1 MELKD
6 WFAKGLTFSE
16 YVEGMSVNK
25 QEMESIEN
33 KFSLT
38 EEEEAKL
45 GNVKGKGLK
54 VIVLTEDWCGDAMLN
69 IPILMHIA
77 RETDMETRFILRDEN
92 LELMD
97 QYLTNGTARSIP
109 IFIFIDGDG
118 QEKAVWGPRAETV
131 QAFVDNERAQL
142 PSADSED
149 FKEKQGIMFKKMK
162 AAYQEDEQVWHD
174 VAASIIAKLQ

>member
-25 QEMESIEN
+25 QEMASIDSR
-33 KFSLT
+33 FSLT
-38 EEEEAKL
+38 EGEKEKL
-45 GNVKGKGLK
+45 APLKEKGLN

-77 RETDMETRFILRDEN
+77 KETGMEARFILRDEN

-109 IFIFIDGDG
+109 IFIFIAGDG
-118 QEKAVWGPRAETV
+118 QEQAVWGPRAEEV
-131 QAFVDNERAQL
+131 QAFVDSERAQL

-149 FKEKQGIMFKKMK
+149 FKEKQGMMIKKLK
-162 AAYQEDEQVWHD
+162 ATYQEDEKFWHD
-174 VAASIIAKLQ
+174 VAESIIAKLQ